1 MNTFITNLLIVTL
14 VAVSGASRISSAQP
28 PLMGAAIQSVKADLE
43 SANTAL
49 TDLDAKAL
57 NCMSSFNMNL
67 GEAAALLCDEFLRA
81 IDGEILASYIS
92 HCKKLKTWREDFIIT
107 AQNSSARNGK
117 PGQNLEDISTDN
129 SKEFL
134 ALMVGVEY
142 SCGENAL
149 KERTEYVVSAF
160 NTLEGGT
167 LLNQSIQRSLTQ
179 ILDRRLA
186 DLEQQSLIQSQGESL
201 KNSIQK
207 QGQLQQEATR
217 QQMMR
222 LETELIRQQIPI
234 PR

>member
-1 MNTFITNLLIVTL
+1 MSKFTANLFIFSLL
-14 VAVSGASRISSAQP
+14 AVSGANHISLAQSP
-28 PLMGAAIQSVKADLE
+28 SEDAAIQSVKADLK

-67 GEAAALLCDEFLRA
+67 GEAEALLCDEFLRA
-81 IDGEILASYIS
+81 IDGELLASYIS
-92 HCKKLKTWREDFIIT
+92 HCKKLTTWRDGFIIT
-107 AQNSSARNGK
+107 AQSSSVSNEKLDKNPEENSA
-117 PGQNLEDISTDN
+117 DN
-129 SKEFL
+129 SKESL
-134 ALMVGVEY
+134 ALMVEVEY

-149 KERTEYVVSAF
+149 KKRTEYVVSAF

-167 LLNQSIQRSLTQ
+167 LLNQLTQRSLTQ
-179 ILDRRLA
+179 TLDRRLA
-186 DLEQQSLIQSQGESL
+186 NLEQQSRLESQGESL

-207 QGQLQQEATR
+207 QGQLQQEATQ
-217 QQMMR
+217 QQMQR